1 MNDLFILTAAALTV
15 AFIVAGAIEIAVRR
29 AARKGGQP

>member
-1 MNDLFILTAAALTV
+1 MNAIIFISTAV
-15 AFIVAGAIEIAVRR
+15 AVATIVAGAIEIAVRR